1 MSSKISG
8 TENRGTGAVGVGR
21 PVGKVRDVTS
31 EPKTAEQQSSD
42 VHITG
47 TARQLVEL
55 EQVVK
60 DMPAVDEAKV
70 AALSAAIERGTYKVS
85 ADKVADNFM
94 QIEQALAPLNGK
106 GKVWKSVACR
116 EAHRPVLWRCRRWL
130 RQLANASRS
139 RACAAGGQRCP
150 GPSRS

>member
-1 MSSKISG
+1 
-8 TENRGTGAVGVGR
+8 
-21 PVGKVRDVTS
+21 VGKVRDVTN

-55 EQVVK
+55 EQMVK

-70 AALSAAIERGTYKVS
+70 AAISAAIEQGTYKVS
-85 ADKVADNFM
+85 ADKVADNLM

-106 GKVWKSVACR
+106 
-116 EAHRPVLWRCRRWL
+116 
-130 RQLANASRS
+130 
-139 RACAAGGQRCP
+139 
-150 GPSRS
+150 

>member
-1 MSSKISG
+1 MSSKING
-8 TENRGTGAVGVGR
+8 TDNRGTSAVGAGR
-21 PVGKVRDVTS
+21 PVGKVRDVAG
-31 EPKTAEQQSSD
+31 EPKTAEQQSSE

-70 AALSAAIERGTYKVS
+70 AAISAAIENGTYKVS
-85 ADKVADNFM
+85 ADKVADNLM

-106 GKVWKSVACR
+106 
-116 EAHRPVLWRCRRWL
+116 
-130 RQLANASRS
+130 
-139 RACAAGGQRCP
+139 
-150 GPSRS
+150 

>member
-1 MSSKISG
+1 MAVDITGTGSRRPDVSSKIGG
-8 TENRGTGAVGVGR
+8 TDNRGTGAVGAGRAVGR
-21 PVGKVRDVTS
+21 VLDVTGQ
-31 EPKTAEQQSSD
+31 PKAAEQQPDAND

-70 AALSAAIERGTYKVS
+70 AAISAAIENGTYKVS
-85 ADKVADNFM
+85 ADKVADNLM

-106 GKVWKSVACR
+106 
-116 EAHRPVLWRCRRWL
+116 
-130 RQLANASRS
+130 
-139 RACAAGGQRCP
+139 
-150 GPSRS
+150 